1 MVSEY
6 FDRSDFN
13 SHFYKCVFTWTFV
26 AYDLCN
32 LYARPTPSL
41 LVDVDATIFASVI
54 CPQLFS
60 TTSLAC
66 YFNPQYLTLYRR
78 ETQ

>member
-1 MVSEY
+1 MTSVI
-6 FDRSDFN
+6 
-13 SHFYKCVFTWTFV
+13 CT
-26 AYDLCN
+26 
-32 LYARPTPSL
+32 PTPSL
-41 LVDVDATIFASVI
+41 LVDVDVTIFASVI

-60 TTSLAC
+60 TISLAC

>member
-1 MVSEY
+1 MASVI
-6 FDRSDFN
+6 
-13 SHFYKCVFTWTFV
+13 CT
-26 AYDLCN
+26 
-32 LYARPTPSL
+32 PTPSL
-41 LVDVDATIFASVI
+41 LVDVDVTIFAGVI

-78 ETQ
+78 ETQSNAERKAIYKKPSVFLPLMFLK